1 MTNLVLNR
9 LIRIG
14 RDYFLEKKSL
24 NFQHVLLSK
33 FNASKPVY
41 IEFWG
46 IDTDTYKERRQIKTE
61 IYNKYPELFLIEL
74 EDKDLDDL
82 DRVLSSK
89 LTEVGI
95 NVAFT

>member
-1 MTNLVLNR
+1 MKTV
-9 LIRIG
+9 
-14 RDYFLEKKSL
+14 ST
-24 NFQHVLLSK
+24 SK
-33 FNASKPVY
+33 LAKEY
-41 IEFWG
+41 LG
-46 IDTDTYKERRQIKTE
+46 ISIT
-61 IYNKYPELFLIEL
+61 ELFLIEL

>member
-1 MTNLVLNR
+1 M
-9 LIRIG
+9 
-14 RDYFLEKKSL
+14 
-24 NFQHVLLSK
+24 
-33 FNASKPVY
+33 
-41 IEFWG
+41 
-46 IDTDTYKERRQIKTE
+46 DTDTYKERCQIKTE